1 MIYLRVTFRMFNRSV
16 EHCSLLFLFL
26 CARFQMRVHHPCG
39 RHDDASGGWAA
50 NDTQWKV
57 RALCTCVYVAV
68 VSSDVACVS

>member
-1 MIYLRVTFRMFNRSV
+1 
-16 EHCSLLFLFL
+16 
-26 CARFQMRVHHPCG
+26 MRVHHPCG